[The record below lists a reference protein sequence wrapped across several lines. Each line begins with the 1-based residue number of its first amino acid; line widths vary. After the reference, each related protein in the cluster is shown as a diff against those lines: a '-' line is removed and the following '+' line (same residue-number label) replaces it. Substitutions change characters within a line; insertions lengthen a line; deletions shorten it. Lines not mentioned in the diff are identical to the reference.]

1 MFNSYPP
8 VLQMWPYL
16 EVGSLQTWPNLN
28 EDIRV
33 GPDGITQ
40 WTWVWASPGRWWRT
54 GKPGATAIHGVAK
67 SDTQLH
73 DCTTE
78 DAPPKMTGVLIKRGN
93 FGSKDRLTE
102 GIQYEDTVGERP
114 CKSSDAFASQG
125 RPRIASACQELEDRR
140 KDPSLELS
148 ERACSL
154 QCLIWGLQP
163 PAVWDDKFLLF

>member
-1 MFNSYPP
+1 
-8 VLQMWPYL
+8 MWPYL

-54 GKPGATAIHGVAK
+54 GKPGATAIHGAAK
-67 SDTQLH
+67 SDTRLH

-78 DAPPKMTGVLIKRGN
+78 QHAPPKMTGVLIKRGN

-163 PAVWDDKFLLF
+163 PAVWDDKFLLY